1 MLRTDYD
8 TLLGAEPSGQC
19 YHRMGLSDTD
29 EASGEMGK
37 KGGGWGG
44 AVIYNLIALSIDV
57 FFALIIVT

>member
-37 KGGGWGG
+37 KGVGG

-57 FFALIIVT
+57 FLL